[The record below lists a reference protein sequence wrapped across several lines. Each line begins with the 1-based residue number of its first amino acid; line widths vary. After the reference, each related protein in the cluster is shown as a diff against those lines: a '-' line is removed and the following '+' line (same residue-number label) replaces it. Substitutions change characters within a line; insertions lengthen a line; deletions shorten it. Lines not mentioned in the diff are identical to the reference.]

1 MVMTQLELR
10 GFETYMYVGSFK
22 NERLC
27 VFRKV
32 VGPSV
37 IGPHV
42 IGVKRMLATGLY
54 QKVVEQFSWMI
65 QNLNEA
71 VLCLT
76 G

>member
-10 GFETYMYVGSFK
+10 GFERYMYVGSFK

-32 VGPSV
+32 AGSSPS
-37 IGPHV
+37 HV

-54 QKVVEQFSWMI
+54 QKVVEQFSWMKH
-65 QNLNEA
+65 NLNEA